1 VNPID
6 SNAEWI
12 ETDGLGG
19 FASGT
24 VSGIRGRRYHALLL
38 TATTPPA
45 GRMVLVNGFDAWIET
60 PDVTVALSSQ
70 RYGLDVIHPD
80 GATRIESFEYEPW
93 PRWRYKIDND
103 TIIEQELFI
112 PKGESAVFVSW
123 RVVGGIGDAGEP
135 GSPTPVTADITL
147 KVRPFLSGRDFH
159 STHHENGAFR
169 FDAEQNG
176 EGVTFRSY
184 DGVPAVMAHS
194 NGRYR
199 HEPAWYRN
207 FLYSE
212 EQARGLDAAEDLA
225 SPGVFEF
232 SLSHKPAVLMLAA
245 EAVAGGGDP
254 GSASNQPASS
264 QPATESIE
272 ARYAQVRTIEQ
283 ARRKY
288 FSGPLE
294 RAADAYLVKRG
305 QGKTLIA
312 GYPWFGD
319 WGRDTFIAIRGLC
332 IATGHLEDARD
343 ILLAWAG
350 VVSQG
355 MLPNRFPDSGEQP
368 EFNSVDASLW
378 YIIAVNDYLLATK
391 KQASLADDCH
401 TKKLRAA
408 VEAILAGFNE
418 GTRFGIRADRDGL
431 LSAGEHG
438 QQLTWM
444 DARVDGRE
452 ITPRIGK
459 PVEIQALWLNAL
471 AIGAKFSARWQSLFD
486 KGRAAFEEKFWNEHA
501 GYLADVVDCDHRPGT
516 VDLTFRPNQIFAVG
530 GLPLQLL
537 SQEKAR
543 RVVDAVEMLLLTPVG
558 LRSLAPGEPGYAPHY
573 QGGSRERDAIY
584 HQGTVWPWLIGPFVE
599 AWVRVRGSTSE
610 AKAEARAK
618 FLPPIYQ
625 HLNEAGL
632 GHISEICDAELPHT
646 PRGCPFQA
654 WSLGE
659 LLRLERAVLA

>member
-1 VNPID
+1 MNPID
-6 SNAEWI
+6 PNAEWL
-12 ETDGLGG
+12 EADGLGG

-24 VSGIRGRRYHALLL
+24 VSGVRTRRYHALLL

-45 GRMVLVNGFDAWIET
+45 GRMVLANGFDAWVET
-60 PDVTVALSSQ
+60 ARGTFAISSQ
-70 RYGLDVIHPD
+70 RYNPDVIHPD
-80 GATRIESFEYEPW
+80 GSSRIESFEYEPW
-93 PRWRYKIDND
+93 PRWQYKIDD
-103 TIIEQELFI
+103 LVIEHELFV
-112 PKGESAVFVSW
+112 PKGESAVFMSW
-123 RVVGGIGDAGEP
+123 RVVASIDDAGQP
-135 GSPTPVTADITL
+135 GSPTPATADIKL
-147 KVRPFLSGRDFH
+147 RVRPFLSGRDFH
-159 STHHENGAFR
+159 STHHENSSFK

-176 EGVTFRSY
+176 QRVTCRSY
-184 DGVPAVMAHS
+184 GSVPAVIAYS
-194 NGRYR
+194 NGSYT
-199 HEPAWYRN
+199 HEPTWYRN

-212 EQARGLDAAEDLA
+212 ELARGLDAVEDLA

-232 SLSHKPAVLMLAA
+232 SLSQKPAVLTLAA

-254 GSASNQPASS
+254 GSSNRPASTP
-264 QPATESIE
+264 PATESIE
-272 ARYAQVRTIEQ
+272 ARHAQVRTIEQ
-283 ARRKY
+283 ARRQY
-288 FSGPLE
+288 FSSPLE
-294 RAADAYLVKRG
+294 RAADAYLVQRG
-305 QGKTLIA
+305 KGKTLIA

-378 YIIAVNDYLLATK
+378 YIIAVSDYLLAAK
-391 KQASLADDCH
+391 KQPTLIDDCH
-401 TKKLRAA
+401 TKKLRVA

-418 GTRFGIRADRDGL
+418 GTRFGIRANRDGL

-444 DARVDGRE
+444 DARIDGRE

-459 PVEIQALWLNAL
+459 PVEIQALWQNAL
-471 AIGAKFSARWQSLFD
+471 AIGAKFSARWRSLVH

-501 GYLADVVDCDHRPGT
+501 GYLADVVDCDHQPGT

-530 GLPLQLL
+530 GLPLTLL
-537 SQEKAR
+537 SPDKAR
-543 RVVDAVEMLLLTPVG
+543 RVVDAAEMLLLTPVG

-584 HQGTVWPWLIGPFVE
+584 HQGTVWPWLIGQFVE
-599 AWVRVRGSTSE
+599 AWVRVRGSTSRT
-610 AKAEARAK
+610 KAEAHAK

-625 HLNEAGL
+625 HLNEAAL
-632 GHISEICDAELPHT
+632 GHISETCDAEPPHT

-654 WSLGE
+654 WSLRG
-659 LLRLERAVLA
+659 LLRLERTVL

>member
-1 VNPID
+1 MNPPD
-6 SNAEWI
+6 SSAEWL
-12 ETDGLGG
+12 EADGLGG

-24 VSGIRGRRYHALLL
+24 VSGIRTRRYHALLL

-60 PDVTVALSSQ
+60 PDGTFPISSQ
-70 RYGLDVIHPD
+70 RYAPDIVHPN
-80 GATRIESFEYEPW
+80 GASRIESFEYEPW
-93 PRWRYKIDND
+93 PRWRYRLTDD
-103 TIIEQELFI
+103 LIIEQEIFI
-112 PKGESAVFVSW
+112 PHGQSAVMLSWKLVS
-123 RVVGGIGDAGEP
+123 DD
-135 GSPTPVTADITL
+135 STPVKL
-147 KVRPFLSGRDFH
+147 KVRPFFSGRDFH
-159 STHHENGAFR
+159 STHHENGSFR
-169 FDAEQNG
+169 FQVDVNSERA
-176 EGVTFRSY
+176 TCRPY
-184 DGVPAVMAHS
+184 DGVPAVVAFS
-194 NGRYR
+194 NGEYT
-199 HEPAWYRN
+199 HEPTWYRN
-207 FLYSE
+207 FLYAE

-225 SPGVFEF
+225 SPGVLTFAI
-232 SLSHKPAVLMLAA
+232 SKYPAVLMLAA
-245 EAVAGGGDP
+245 EGHAITDI
-254 GSASNQPASS
+254 
-264 QPATESIE
+264 ESIE
-272 ARYAQVRTIEQ
+272 ARYAQVRTNELH
-283 ARRKY
+283 RREN
-288 FSGPLE
+288 FHTPLE
-294 RAADAYLVKRG
+294 RVGDAYLVRRG
-305 QGKTLIA
+305 NGKTLIA

-319 WGRDTFIAIRGLC
+319 WGRDTFIALRGLC
-332 IATGHLEDARD
+332 IATERLEDARD
-343 ILLAWAG
+343 ILVEWAAT
-350 VVSQG
+350 VSEG

-378 YIIAVNDYLLATK
+378 YIIAVGDYLSAAENRPGFT
-391 KQASLADDCH
+391 DDCH
-401 TKKLRAA
+401 TEQLRAA
-408 VEAILAGFNE
+408 VEAILAGYSA
-418 GTRFGIRADRDGL
+418 GARFGIRAEDDGL
-431 LSAGEHG
+431 LAAGEYG

-471 AIGAKFSARWQSLFD
+471 VIGAQFSPRWQSLFD

-501 GYLADVVDCDHRPGT
+501 GYLADVIDCDHQPGT

-530 GLPLQLL
+530 GLPLTLL
-537 SQEKAR
+537 SPDKAR

-632 GHISEICDAELPHT
+632 GHISEICDAEPLHT

-654 WSLGE
+654 WSVGE
-659 LLRLERAVLA
+659 LLRLDRSVLA